1 MVSKMTRTFD
11 WVDIFLHLKM
21 HMNPDMCSKFL
32 SIVSDHTVGFCG
44 RGKAKTAISVAKM
57 IVFQLES
64 FASFYVAGCR
74 TSNLL
79 WLIGMYIRVIFHINK
94 IRTPPHAKKL
104 QGSQVI
110 CTKPPLVT
118 INSALSG

>member
-1 MVSKMTRTFD
+1 MARTFD
-11 WVDIFLHLKM
+11 WVDIFSHLKM
-21 HMNPDMCSKFL
+21 HIKADMCSKIL

-94 IRTPPHAKKL
+94 ISTPPDAKKV
-104 QGSQVI
+104 QASEVI
-110 CTKPPLVT
+110 CPKPPLLT
-118 INSALSG
+118 INCAFSG